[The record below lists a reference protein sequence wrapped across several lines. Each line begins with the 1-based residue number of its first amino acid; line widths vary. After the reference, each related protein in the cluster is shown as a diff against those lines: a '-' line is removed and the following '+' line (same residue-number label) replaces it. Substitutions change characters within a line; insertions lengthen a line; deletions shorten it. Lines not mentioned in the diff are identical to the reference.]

1 MIHIFGDS
9 FGDNI
14 IKGLNLVSPNSQWV
28 NILKEKLQ
36 QNSKTYALGGSSLEF
51 TFEQFY
57 KNCDTFNKNDII
69 IIGYKEVG
77 AYKAE
82 LLAFYIK
89 ILMIFINESNF
100 QIDLIPINLLFIQL
114 FSLVYLDFYFYKLK
128 VRLFVWLDFFS
139 KFATILVT
147 YFLIW
152 VMRSSNNDQLLA
164 VFFALIISMNLMYF
178 IWVSLIMLSGFLKR
192 LSLLQIKFY
201 RRFL

>member
-69 IIGYKEVG
+69 IIILTSSNRHYFFPTWPQCGSIQM
-77 AYKAE
+77 
-82 LLAFYIK
+82 FYTLSPK
-89 ILMIFINESNF
+89 HLINERRAWT
-100 QIDLIPINLLFIQL
+100 
-114 FSLVYLDFYFYKLK
+114 DFE
-128 VRLFVWLDFFS
+128 S
-139 KFATILVT
+139 
-147 YFLIW
+147 FLN
-152 VMRSSNNDQLLA
+152 SNNDNT
-164 VFFALIISMNLMYF
+164 I
-178 IWVSLIMLSGFLKR
+178 
-192 LSLLQIKFY
+192 
-201 RRFL
+201 